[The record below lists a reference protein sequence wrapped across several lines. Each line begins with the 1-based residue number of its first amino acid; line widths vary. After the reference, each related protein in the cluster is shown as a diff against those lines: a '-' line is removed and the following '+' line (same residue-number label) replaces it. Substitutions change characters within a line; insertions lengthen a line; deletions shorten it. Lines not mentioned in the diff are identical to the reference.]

1 MRIEGLSRMRKA
13 ICFLIGWNDWLKRS
27 PDFKDG
33 EKRVK
38 ANTKDGKKRAISEL
52 LISRCSRVL
61 PLKTIRERILGQAS
75 GYRDWERVSVRNEC
89 AHGGNVLEDILLINE
104 KRATERQRAEY
115 WGRAFRNL
123 YGCRT
128 TTVEKHLP
136 TAPPEIIQ
144 ILNINANCS
153 RSGSLTQ
160 IPRVRS
166 FKVATIFWTSD
177 CLAILL
183 ISSDIIH
190 QAMTHTKRW
199 LRITVLPRFAIPEK
213 TARSFVGKGYAPR
226 FQLFGNPNLVFIIP
240 FFISLSAWRSL
251 CKFSD
256 ILSIKYITTNL
267 GSILLDI
274 FTWIQSPPLA
284 FNPHNII
291 KHVQIPILF
300 LSM

>member
-27 PDFKDG
+27 PDFKDGKKRVKANTKDG

-166 FKVATIFWTSD
+166 FKVATIF
-177 CLAILL
+177 
-183 ISSDIIH
+183 
-190 QAMTHTKRW
+190 
-199 LRITVLPRFAIPEK
+199 
-213 TARSFVGKGYAPR
+213 
-226 FQLFGNPNLVFIIP
+226 
-240 FFISLSAWRSL
+240 
-251 CKFSD
+251 
-256 ILSIKYITTNL
+256 
-267 GSILLDI
+267 
-274 FTWIQSPPLA
+274 
-284 FNPHNII
+284 
-291 KHVQIPILF
+291 
-300 LSM
+300 